1 MHAGFLIHAEAKEEV
16 TLDNTV
22 VM

>member
-1 MHAGFLIHAEAKEEV
+1 MHAGFLIHAEAKQEV
-16 TLDNTV
+16 TLDNKV